1 MKSKKPQYIQ
11 QIKRKP
17 ELASKKV
24 SIRRVIV
31 IIILIVGFVAL
42 LLATYFLS
50 GISVNT
56 IHK

>member
-1 MKSKKPQYIQ
+1 MKNKKSQYKQ
-11 QIKRKP
+11 LVKKKP

-24 SIRRVIV
+24 SIMRVIV
-31 IIILIVGFVAL
+31 IILLIVGFVAL